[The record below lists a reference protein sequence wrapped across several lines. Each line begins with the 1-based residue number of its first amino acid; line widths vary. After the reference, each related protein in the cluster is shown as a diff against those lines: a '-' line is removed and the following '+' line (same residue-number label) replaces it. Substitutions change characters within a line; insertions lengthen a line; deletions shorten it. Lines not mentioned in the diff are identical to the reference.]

1 MNPFSQESLI
11 QSAKEIITDKE
22 YVFLLAQAVKI
33 ASSIPEE
40 FESMSYFLKIA
51 NAYFNDI
58 IVKHVFGIEFYK
70 NDIDFDSFC
79 KRHKINYRQEKYK
92 TTI

>member
-40 FESMSYFLKIA
+40 FESM
-51 NAYFNDI
+51 ND
-58 IVKHVFGIEFYK
+58 F
-70 NDIDFDSFC
+70 
-79 KRHKINYRQEKYK
+79 
-92 TTI
+92 